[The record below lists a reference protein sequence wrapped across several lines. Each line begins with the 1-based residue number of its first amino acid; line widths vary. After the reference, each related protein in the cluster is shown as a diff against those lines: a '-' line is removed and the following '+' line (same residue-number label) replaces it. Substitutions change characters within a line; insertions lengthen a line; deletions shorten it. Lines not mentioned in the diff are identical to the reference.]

1 MYFIFAAMSVGII
14 FVIIL
19 FVLSF
24 VILKWKRVNNGEEYV
39 LRSV

>member
-24 VILKWKRVNNGEEYV
+24 VILKWKLSKLHDIV
-39 LRSV
+39 LALS